1 MSDELRTSGTNSA
14 AREPYPSHVKGRR
27 LRILGRPLGFEHWA
41 LLPLFLFLLL
51 FVLYPTVEL
60 IRAAFS
66 TVSTTEGGFSW
77 KFSGLDNFYTMLG
90 DEVFRAALLNT
101 IIFVVGGVALQLVLG
116 TLLAV
121 LVERSRILS
130 GLARNVLVW
139 PAIITPVAISVTWW
153 LILNSE
159 FGLLNRLLE
168 AVDLP
173 RQAWLAS
180 TFWVLPA
187 LILVDVWHWT
197 PVVFLLVLAGL
208 ANIDQTLY
216 QAARVDG
223 ASEWRVFRSIT
234 LPLLA
239 PTLVVAALV
248 RTVLGFK
255 VFDEIF
261 LLTKGGPGTASEVV
275 SSYVRKVFFEQVN
288 LGYGAFLGLVIISV
302 MLLLFAAFFGLRS
315 VVFGGGRTS

>member
-1 MSDELRTSGTNSA
+1 
-14 AREPYPSHVKGRR
+14 
-27 LRILGRPLGFEHWA
+27 
-41 LLPLFLFLLL
+41 LFLFLLL

-77 KFSGLDNFYTMLG
+77 EFSGLDNFYAMLG
-90 DEVFRAALLNT
+90 DAVFRAALLNT
-101 IIFVVGGVALQLVLG
+101 IIFVVGGVALQLILG
-116 TLLAV
+116 TFLAV
-121 LVERSRILS
+121 LVERTRILS
-130 GLARNVLVW
+130 SLARNVLVW

-159 FGLLNRLLE
+159 FGVLNRILE

-239 PTLVVAALV
+239 PTLAVAALV
-248 RTVLGFK
+248 RMVLGFK

-302 MLLLFAAFFGLRS
+302 MLVLFAAFFGLRS
-315 VVFGGGRTS
+315 VVFGSGRTS